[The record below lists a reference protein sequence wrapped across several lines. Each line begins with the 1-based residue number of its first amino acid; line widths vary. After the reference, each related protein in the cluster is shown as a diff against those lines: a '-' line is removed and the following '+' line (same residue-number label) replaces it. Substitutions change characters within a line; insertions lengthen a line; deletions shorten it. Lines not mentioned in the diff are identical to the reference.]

1 MPNRLIKVMVAL
13 LLLLAAPHSV
23 RAEDSE
29 RMQTLEEL
37 MEIAVDRFQLNRY
50 IEARAALNKLIAENP
65 SDEEAFLLR
74 KLFGEKVM
82 LEMQRYGD
90 RPSLSTA
97 ERQVLML
104 LGEAGFALNMRSPEK
119 AADRLEK
126 IIEAFKANGY
136 AEDTFEVKRAEAL
149 LEDVKS
155 LNAESLPELAK
166 VSERV
171 TGWKEELQSIGNA
184 PLLLLNR
191 AQRYE
196 QAQLRSPATIARL
209 VKLAVSS
216 PEGSQRYLLEI
227 DRLGAYAVPEL
238 VGYLRD
244 KKNNEFSTN
253 AHFVLLSLGTQVV
266 LPLCEVLKTD
276 DQLLLQQIC
285 SILGDMRPADRRALP
300 YLKEVFENQAN
311 LESTRVTARRA
322 LENITGKKAEDLF
335 TAADYFMG
343 EANRYY
349 LGGAEIDREITE
361 MNNTVW
367 IWDPSA
373 KTANGEGNLRQL
385 EVPEFILSDVIAEE
399 KAYRGMALAA
409 NKVPFQ
415 VLLASIFFQQERRVD
430 VVRKL
435 LSREDMSFNNA
446 EELRKQA
453 TEWDNRLAKNVRIA
467 YALGSGYMAAVLKKA
482 MVDNKAD
489 VAIAALDAIT
499 ELCGENGWEKLQ
511 GTRMVDGGLNRP
523 ASGSAAPAKSGTGSS
538 GDEAPA
544 AEATNGPT
552 DETVETAVVVEEE
565 SIPEVAP
572 LPAQGTPAAPA
583 APVISKAAPVQA
595 AVGGAA
601 SDTVVSALDAANPRI
616 AVAAAN
622 CLVRIG
628 LPVGSPAYNK
638 LMPLLVEGA
647 QENRATVALVIS
659 NNETIRNRFV
669 RELEK
674 GRVIPLST
682 SEGYAGYNL
691 ATQYPPKDAIFI
703 DNSLDQFDLLKLQL
717 EMRKVSHGK
726 VLPLTIITT
735 RDHATRIARQFSAE
749 AIEAEAREQHATEE
763 QVVNQTN
770 NIFDNM
776 PWRVVVRHNIS
787 AEATSIFEDLTNLSK
802 MGSDYQSIVVLT
814 NPSRE
819 ERYKLKEALMIRAE
833 RELRPAG
840 LTEYSRIRNQDRVLG
855 DIFGVRSTYVP
866 VFVDEELA
874 GYDAMKTVQ
883 TLQTDP
889 RTRPVPIAIMTDE
902 DRVKNVEADFE
913 FFIKEGKVRII
924 SREIDTGKLTDIVN
938 DMKNSNE
945 LSQKNY
951 ARALSNDIAVRSAEA
966 LNMLNESRAL
976 STEEQRAL
984 VEIVADPTRPEELR
998 IEAANALGHFKA
1010 NVVLRRLMNLFEEIG
1025 AENTNLRAAIL
1036 LAIGKIDTG
1045 NEQME
1050 FKLKA
1055 MNDPKIEI
1063 QRIAARILGPAAQD
1077 AEQIKHYLNTLR
1089 PNDPLKLVKGEVVA
1103 SEVEAEKGE
1112 NGEAAAVEAEPEVKK
1127 EEKAEEEAPAE
1138 KKKEEKVEDIFN
1150 W

>member
-1 MPNRLIKVMVAL
+1 MHNRLIKVMVAF

-50 IEARAALNKLIAENP
+50 IEARAALNMLIAEDP

-104 LGEAGFALNMRSPEK
+104 LGEAGFALSMRSPEK
-119 AADRLEK
+119 AADRIEK
-126 IIEAFKANGY
+126 IIEAFKTNGY

-155 LNAESLPELAK
+155 LGADNLPELAK

-196 QAQLRSPATIARL
+196 QAQLRSPATVARL

-216 PEGSQRYLLEI
+216 PEGAQRYLLEI

-253 AHFVLLSLGTQVV
+253 AHFVLLSLGKQVV

-276 DQLLLQQIC
+276 DQLLLQQVC

-311 LESTRVTARRA
+311 LESTRTTARRA
-322 LENITGKKAEDLF
+322 LENITGKKAEGLF
-335 TAADYFMG
+335 SAADYFMG

-367 IWDPSA
+367 IWDPQME
-373 KTANGEGNLRQL
+373 TATGLGALRQL

-409 NKVPFQ
+409 EKVPFQ

-499 ELCGENGWEKLQ
+499 ELCGENGWQKLQ
-511 GTRMVDGGLNRP
+511 EARMVDGGLSRP
-523 ASGSAAPAKSGTGSS
+523 ASGSVAPAKSGTGSS
-538 GDEAPA
+538 GDEAV
-544 AEATNGPT
+544 T
-552 DETVETAVVVEEE
+552 DAVVETVTVSEEE
-565 SIPEVAP
+565 EAIPEVAP
-572 LPAQGTPAAPA
+572 LPAQSAPVAPATPVTSATPAAPA
-583 APVISKAAPVQA
+583 APTATPAP
-595 AVGGAA
+595 AVASGAA
-601 SDTVVSALDAANPRI
+601 SDTVISALDSSNPRI

-622 CLVRIG
+622 SLVRIG
-628 LPVGSPAYNK
+628 LPITNPAYNK

-659 NNETIRNRFV
+659 NNDVIRNRFV

-763 QVVNQTN
+763 QVVNQAN

-913 FFIKEGKVRII
+913 FFIKEGKVRIV
-924 SREIDTGKLTDIVN
+924 SREIDTGRLTTVVN
-938 DMKNSNE
+938 EMKNSNE

-966 LNMLNESRAL
+966 LNMLNENRAL

-1010 NVVLRRLMNLFEEIG
+1010 NIVLRRLMNLFEEIG
-1025 AENTNLRAAIL
+1025 IENTNLRAAVL

-1077 AEQIKHYLNTLR
+1077 SEQIKHYLNILR
-1089 PNDPLKLVKGEVVA
+1089 PNDPLKLVKGEVVV

-1112 NGEAAAVEAEPEVKK
+1112 NGEAAPAEVK
-1127 EEKAEEEAPAE
+1127 EGEKVEDEAPAE
-1138 KKKEEKVEDIFN
+1138 KKKEETVEDVFN